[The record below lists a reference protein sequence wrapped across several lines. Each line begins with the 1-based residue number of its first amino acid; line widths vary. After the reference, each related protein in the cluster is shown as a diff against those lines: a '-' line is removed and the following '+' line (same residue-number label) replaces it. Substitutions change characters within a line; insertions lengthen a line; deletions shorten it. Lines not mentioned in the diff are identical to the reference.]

1 MARAYKS
8 KAMAAVHEM
17 MEGFH
22 TSGAIDKQTMREFDD
37 ACLTAD
43 DAWVR
48 EQVADA
54 VREADDPNTEWVWH
68 EVVKQDMARQRA
80 ELLARIEDDRGE
92 A

>member
-1 MARAYKS
+1 MGEGI
-8 KAMAAVHEM
+8 EM
-17 MEGFH
+17 
-22 TSGAIDKQTMREFDD
+22 RD

-48 EQVADA
+48 EQIADA
-54 VREADDPNTEWVWH
+54 VREADDPNTEWVPH